1 MMAKTD
7 SMPDEEEQLV
17 SDMPAFIRDVLN
29 CTGKRTMELIAFA
42 LEDIKRFDDSEKQ
55 YLNNKFTYDSWADV
69 SIYGLIARIDGRET
83 NPSHLPGREMR

>member
-42 LEDIKRFDDSEKQ
+42 LEDIK
-55 YLNNKFTYDSWADV
+55 
-69 SIYGLIARIDGRET
+69 
-83 NPSHLPGREMR
+83 EMR